1 MATQLFPETEKYI
14 AEKDLINKHRGNQAQ
29 LFRILGQG
37 TTRSKELEL
46 PPAEIERKMELVGF
60 KLLQND
66 PETPQVVKSEIA
78 QVREELDK
86 ELVSLKK
93 REFRKRL
100 SNQTLRLLEG
110 IKSGFKDNLFFA
122 GRLVLLSDKAGI
134 NWSWCL
140 TQHYPII
147 TKIPPDPEYMMKS
160 YHEAEKVLK
169 ALILSAQKFNFSLNL
184 AWMLARQFSKSD
196 NVLIIDVARMY
207 KIAGQQEKFWNTPKK
222 GNFIDLPEA
231 AFIANL
237 INWRRNNDKG
247 KTEFDFAQATVQ
259 QALGKDAKV
268 FYMPS
273 NAEGTQARPVSYIK
287 KRA

>member
-37 TTRSKELEL
+37 TTKSKELEL

>member
-1 MATQLFPETEKYI
+1 M
-14 AEKDLINKHRGNQAQ
+14 
-29 LFRILGQG
+29 
-37 TTRSKELEL
+37 
-46 PPAEIERKMELVGF
+46 LV
-60 KLLQND
+60 ND
-66 PETPQVVKSEIA
+66 KTGA
-78 QVREELDK
+78 
-86 ELVSLKK
+86 
-93 REFRKRL
+93 
-100 SNQTLRLLEG
+100 
-110 IKSGFKDNLFFA
+110 
-122 GRLVLLSDKAGI
+122 

-147 TKIPPDPEYMMKS
+147 SKIPPDPEYLVKS
-160 YHEAEKVLK
+160 YHEAEKRLNE
-169 ALILSAQKFNFSLNL
+169 LILPAEKFDFCLNL

-222 GNFIDLPEA
+222 SNFIDLPEA

-237 INWRRNNDKG
+237 INWRRSKNTG
-247 KTEFDFAQATVQ
+247 KTEFDFAQATVH
-259 QALGKDAKV
+259 QALGKNSKV

>member
-66 PETPQVVKSEIA
+66 QETPQAVKTEIA

-86 ELVSLKK
+86 ELLLLKK
-93 REFRKRL
+93 REFQKRL

-169 ALILSAQKFNFSLNL
+169 TLILSAEKFNFSLNL

-237 INWRRNNDKG
+237 INWRRSNDKG
-247 KTEFDFAQATVQ
+247 KTQFDFAQATVH
-259 QALGKDAKV
+259 QALGKKAKV